1 MQPRSLD
8 STVSNS
14 RFVAI
19 FGNYDFKPDNAVL
32 QFSYVDSNYDDYT
45 TKNVRRSFQKQSA
58 FLPALKSS
66 AKTAYVALRLIGRA
80 IYGSFKNSTTLIQNK
95 LAAYIAIRLL
105 QVSFGTLISP
115 FNYKCGSYLIEEAS
129 VNLNVYKKIS
139 SHIINELE
147 KK

>member
-14 RFVAI
+14 RFVSI

-32 QFSYVDSNYDDYT
+32 QFSYVDSNYSDYA
-45 TKNVRRSFQKQSA
+45 TKNVPRSFHKQSA

-80 IYGSFKNSTTLIQNK
+80 IYGSFKNSTTLLQNK
-95 LAAYIAIRLL
+95 MAAYIVIRLL

-115 FNYKCGSYLIEEAS
+115 IHHKYGSYLIEEAS
-129 VNLNVYKKIS
+129 VNLNVYRKITS
-139 SHIINELE
+139 YIINELE